1 MSTRHPS
8 PTPAG
13 VSRAGVPR
21 ERTQALNAAP
31 LRPERDHVLYWM
43 VAARRSRSNF
53 GLQRAVELAQ
63 ELGKPLLVLEALRHD
78 YRWASPRLHR
88 FVLDGMADNRAAFA
102 RAKVGYHAYVEPR
115 PGAGQG
121 LVEALAARA
130 AAVVTDYFPCF
141 FLPRMI
147 KRTAARLDVHT
158 EWVDGNGLFPL
169 GLTPHAFTR
178 AYSLRR
184 FLQKELVPQLE
195 KGPIAEPLGALATK
209 PAAKLAQLTAK
220 ELERWPAAPEA
231 WLAHGATL
239 DHLQLGCD
247 VPIAPT
253 TGGPV
258 AGEAVLTRFMSE
270 RFARYGTERNE
281 PQDEVASGLSPYLHF
296 GHVSVHEVFERVA
309 SHEDWSPERAAK
321 KATGSK
327 EGWWGMGA
335 NAESFIDELV
345 TWRELGYADCHH
357 RPNEYWK
364 YESLPDWARA
374 TLEKHERDPRAH
386 VYSLE
391 EFAAG
396 ATHDPL
402 WNAAQGQLRTEGRI
416 HNYLRMLWGKKIL
429 EWTKSPREALE
440 ILIELNNRYAL
451 DGRDPNSY
459 SGLFWCLGRYDR
471 AWGPERDVYGT
482 IRYMSSD
489 NTARKVHVK
498 EYVAKYTGGG
508 KVKGKGAEKT
518 KGGALFD

>member
-1 MSTRHPS
+1 MSKGRLHVPPERRQPLNTA
-8 PTPAG
+8 PT
-13 VSRAGVPR
+13 
-21 ERTQALNAAP
+21 
-31 LRPERDHVLYWM
+31 RPERDHVLYWM

-53 GLQRAVELAQ
+53 GLQRAAELAA

-115 PGAGQG
+115 AGAGAG

-141 FLPRMI
+141 FLPRMA

-169 GLTPHAFTR
+169 GLTPQAFTR

-184 FLQKELVPQLE
+184 FLQKELAPHLE
-195 KGPIAEPLGALATK
+195 KGPALEPLAVLDTSK
-209 PAAKLAQLTAK
+209 RAQLTPE
-220 ELERWPAAPEA
+220 ELKRWPAAPDA
-231 WLAHGATL
+231 WLAHGAAL
-239 DHLQLGCD
+239 DHLQLAGD

-253 TGGPV
+253 TGGPI
-258 AGEAVLTRFMSE
+258 AGAAVLERFMAE

-296 GHVSVHEVFERVA
+296 GHVSVHDVFERVA
-309 SHEDWSPERAAK
+309 SHEHWSPERLAK
-321 KATGSK
+321 KANGAK

-335 NAESFIDELV
+335 NAESFLDELV

-374 TLEKHERDPRAH
+374 TLEKHASDARTH
-386 VYSLE
+386 VYSLD

-429 EWTKSPREALE
+429 EWTRSPREALE

-451 DGRDPNSY
+451 DGRNPNSY

-471 AWGPERDVYGT
+471 AWGPEREVYGT

-498 EYVAKYTGGG
+498 EYVAKYAGAAGGAQ
-508 KVKGKGAEKT
+508 KKGKGNGKRNDA
-518 KGGALFD
+518 GAALFD